1 MNGHRS
7 HPPCCPLRGS
17 WGAEGRVALT
27 AFASNKAQGLSQPL
41 SCSSWPPFPSN
52 PAEWGTM
59 ASLPFIIP
67 LASEA
72 NSHSFRGFWI
82 GGWEKDV
89 CFVFISMCVCVCVR
103 VCVCVCVLVA
113 QLCPTLC
120 DPTDCSPP
128 GSSVHG
134 ILQQEYWSGLPF
146 LSPIAI
152 IGSTS

>member
-17 WGAEGRVALT
+17 WGAEGRAALT

-41 SCSSWPPFPSN
+41 SCSSQPPVPSN

-67 LASEA
+67 PASEA
-72 NSHSFRGFWI
+72 NRHSFRGYWV

-89 CFVFISMCVCVCVR
+89 CFVFIST

-113 QLCPTLC
+113 QLCLTLC
-120 DPTDCSPP
+120 DPVDCSPP

-134 ILQQEYWSGLPF
+134 ILQARVLEWVAMPS
-146 LSPIAI
+146 SR
-152 IGSTS
+152 GSF